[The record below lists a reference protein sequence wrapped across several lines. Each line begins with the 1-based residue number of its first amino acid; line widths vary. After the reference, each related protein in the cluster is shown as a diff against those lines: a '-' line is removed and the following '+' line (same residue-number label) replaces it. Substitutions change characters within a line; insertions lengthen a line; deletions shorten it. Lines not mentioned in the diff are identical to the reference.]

1 MKVLLWCY
9 DFWHSPGNV
18 IFAMVRVICFCH
30 NPGIRIFN
38 RVKIL
43 SVDKEIKRE

>member
-1 MKVLLWCY
+1 M
-9 DFWHSPGNV
+9 GNW
-18 IFAMVRVICFCH
+18 ILGKDEITLQKNAEKRH
-30 NPGIRIFN
+30 KKDNLRKN